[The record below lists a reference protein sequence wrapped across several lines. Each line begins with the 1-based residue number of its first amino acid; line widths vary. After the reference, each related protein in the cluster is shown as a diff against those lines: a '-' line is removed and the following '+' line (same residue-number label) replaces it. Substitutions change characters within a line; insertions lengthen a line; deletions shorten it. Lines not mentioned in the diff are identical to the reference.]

1 MAKFEMTAPTSDAA
15 VNKKMKDLLDDYV
28 DSAAADG
35 EDVLDIPHRKVVSGT
50 SEGLMK
56 SVKDFTV
63 LEAMEAIHEHLGSE
77 DCMDCSVDDEPSDV
91 VNDDSLLEELNK
103 LFTPI
108 LINQQF
114 EKDIS
119 DQTNAEI
126 SNADALN
133 ERSIIVFDDEARMS
147 QLISTCAL
155 LLAKKKNT
163 EKWKIFQNAAAI
175 KKQSKI
181 DIQKEEYNDAKALA
195 QKYLVK
201 IATTSNSSVA
211 RDAANNLLPQTQH

>member
-63 LEAMEAIHEHLGSE
+63 LEAMEAILEHLGSE